1 MQFVGSVGHPP
12 LGVPRRY
19 RLNSFPDLAQHR
31 DLSEAAPAAA
41 VPGDVQQ
48 YLALLSVTGTVKPF
62 AAAGRHVSY
71 MCTTDRVGLL
81 IRTHV

>member
-1 MQFVGSVGHPP
+1 MLFPAIESALQMPGGAHAHPAV
-12 LGVPRRY
+12 LGA
-19 RLNSFPDLAQHR
+19 LQHR
-31 DLSEAAPAAA
+31 DLGEPASPIRSAT
-41 VPGDVQQ
+41 DVNDHLH
-48 YLALLSVTGTVKPF
+48 YLSVTGTVKPF